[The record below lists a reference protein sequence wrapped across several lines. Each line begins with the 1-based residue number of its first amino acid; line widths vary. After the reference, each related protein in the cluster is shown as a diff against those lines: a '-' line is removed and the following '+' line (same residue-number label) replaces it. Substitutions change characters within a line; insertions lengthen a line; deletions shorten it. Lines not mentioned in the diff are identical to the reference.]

1 MTILRAH
8 FKRDRLQESA
18 TERALANLA
27 SRQHRDGAWEG
38 EVVWCAMIAAQMV
51 IARAIVG
58 NLDERS
64 WREGLRIYLARQQNP
79 DGGWGLHPLSSSTL
93 FVTTLCYVAL
103 RLLGEA
109 PEGAVAAP
117 ALAWIRRRPD
127 GAAAVPSWGKLWLAF
142 LDLYPYD
149 GITPVPPEL
158 FLAPPWSP
166 VRPDQLYC
174 HTRYIYLAI
183 AALAGRRFVADLGP
197 LRDFLR
203 DELYGGRYAQI
214 DFARC
219 RSLIAATDLYVAPG
233 PPLRAFSRAM
243 AWAGRWRARLGLG
256 RALRA

>member
-103 RLLGEA
+103 R
-109 PEGAVAAP
+109 
-117 ALAWIRRRPD
+117 
-127 GAAAVPSWGKLWLAF
+127 
-142 LDLYPYD
+142 
-149 GITPVPPEL
+149 
-158 FLAPPWSP
+158 
-166 VRPDQLYC
+166 
-174 HTRYIYLAI
+174 
-183 AALAGRRFVADLGP
+183 P

-203 DELYGGRYAQI
+203 DELYGGCYAQI

-219 RSLIAATDLYVAPG
+219 RTHVAETDLYVAPSRL
-233 PPLRAFSRAM
+233 LRALFLTM
-243 AWAGRWRARLGLG
+243 AWTGRLSARLGLG
-256 RALRA
+256 RALRARALAHCLRLIRGEVAATAGQSLSPGSGGAHLLALWAGGPADPRNRPMPAAPVAARRGGERGHRSARAAPPARA